1 MKRLQFLSLVAFIL
15 FSANTILQSASPI
28 LSKILPRGGQRG
40 STVEMVFTGQRLQ
53 DIHQVLFYSS
63 GFQVEKI
70 EGDEKNNKRATATVK
85 ITPECV
91 LGEHHLRLVTS
102 SGLST
107 LHTFWVGPFPS
118 VQEIEPNSEFSKP
131 QAIPINH
138 TIEGRVDNEDVDFY
152 AVEGKK
158 GQRLSV
164 EVEALRLGNFL
175 FDPYVAILNSKRF
188 EQVAADDT
196 ALLLQDCFASII
208 VPEDGTYWIEVRDS
222 SYGGNGNSHY
232 RLHVGNFPRPG
243 GVFPAG
249 GKAGTEVEVS
259 FLGDQGELPNKKI
272 NLPSQADPSFAIF
285 ADSEGHISPSPNRF
299 RVSEFADVLEI
310 EPNENRAKVPM
321 PEITPPMAFNGIIQA
336 EGDTD
341 YFTFKGQ
348 KGQRLVFTAH
358 ARSLRSPLDPV
369 MNLYHQEGKSLKSL
383 KGSDDVGRNPD
394 SKFDFTLPADGQY
407 FLRVRD
413 HLGKG
418 GPNYIYRIEVED
430 LRPELRTFLPQFGN
444 NDTQSRQM
452 IPVARGNRY
461 ANVVQVTRRNIRSEL
476 DYIANNLPPGVKMH
490 AMRLPPDIDR
500 FPVVF
505 EAAPDAPIGGTLV
518 DLKVRQV
525 LKPEEKHSPIE
536 GGYSHNFVLVRGP
549 GNTDMYSTSVNRLA
563 VSVTEEVPFKI
574 EIEKPATPILQ
585 RGSLSLKVRAIRKEG
600 FDEQIVLRMLW
611 NPPGIGSRGTVNIP
625 KGKSEVSYPL
635 TANGGATVGTWK
647 IAILGEANAPDGQ
660 IFASSM
666 LTDLTVEQPYLNM
679 KIEMA
684 AIERGKE
691 GEVYCTV
698 ETLREFEGEA
708 QLRLIALPSMTTTVP
723 VTITKDTKEISFPI
737 KTEVKARAGITKN
750 LFIAASIPVSGNKLS
765 QTAASSGH
773 IRIDNPPPPRK
784 KPPAKPKVAPKPKP
798 VVAQKVVE
806 KPKKPLSRLE
816 KLRLLAKERV
826 GGQ

>member
-1 MKRLQFLSLVAFIL
+1 
-15 FSANTILQSASPI
+15 
-28 LSKILPRGGQRG
+28 
-40 STVEMVFTGQRLQ
+40 
-53 DIHQVLFYSS
+53 
-63 GFQVEKI
+63 
-70 EGDEKNNKRATATVK
+70 
-85 ITPECV
+85 
-91 LGEHHLRLVTS
+91 
-102 SGLST
+102 
-107 LHTFWVGPFPS
+107 
-118 VQEIEPNSEFSKP
+118 
-131 QAIPINH
+131 
-138 TIEGRVDNEDVDFY
+138 
-152 AVEGKK
+152 
-158 GQRLSV
+158 
-164 EVEALRLGNFL
+164 
-175 FDPYVAILNSKRF
+175 
-188 EQVAADDT
+188 
-196 ALLLQDCFASII
+196 
-208 VPEDGTYWIEVRDS
+208 
-222 SYGGNGNSHY
+222 
-232 RLHVGNFPRPG
+232 
-243 GVFPAG
+243 
-249 GKAGTEVEVS
+249 
-259 FLGDQGELPNKKI
+259 
-272 NLPSQADPSFAIF
+272 
-285 ADSEGHISPSPNRF
+285 
-299 RVSEFADVLEI
+299 
-310 EPNENRAKVPM
+310 
-321 PEITPPMAFNGIIQA
+321 
-336 EGDTD
+336 
-341 YFTFKGQ
+341 
-348 KGQRLVFTAH
+348 
-358 ARSLRSPLDPV
+358 
-369 MNLYHQEGKSLKSL
+369 
-383 KGSDDVGRNPD
+383 
-394 SKFDFTLPADGQY
+394 
-407 FLRVRD
+407 
-413 HLGKG
+413 
-418 GPNYIYRIEVED
+418 
-430 LRPELRTFLPQFGN
+430 
-444 NDTQSRQM
+444 
-452 IPVARGNRY
+452 
-461 ANVVQVTRRNIRSEL
+461 
-476 DYIANNLPPGVKMH
+476 
-490 AMRLPPDIDR
+490 
-500 FPVVF
+500 
-505 EAAPDAPIGGTLV
+505 
-518 DLKVRQV
+518 
-525 LKPEEKHSPIE
+525 
-536 GGYSHNFVLVRGP
+536 
-549 GNTDMYSTSVNRLA
+549 MYSTSVNRLA

-816 KLRLLAKERV
+816 KLRLLAKERA